1 MSLPSDSHFLI
12 FYFPLASVPT
22 YCLFFFPSFRLAIFP
37 SFLVSLFISSPLSF
51 FPPCPFLLS
60 LFPPFLFL
68 FASFLAY
75 SLHYSFIPSFL
86 RSHFLF
92 PPFLLPRS
100 FPLVLFSFIL
110 PYFVAS
116 SRLHSCILPSLEHP
130 SFSCIPASLPSS
142 IPSFLLSVGPSF
154 PPNFASKQIQT
165 KKTNLDATK
174 PRSLEVP
181 RRDSRSDN
189 NFLLMIIYYNGRT
202 VVSIRVNVILFRAK
216 PI

>member
-1 MSLPSDSHFLI
+1 MSLPSDPHFLT
-12 FYFPLASVPT
+12 FYFPLASVPS
-22 YCLFFFPSFRLAIFP
+22 YCLFFFPSLRLSIFP
-37 SFLVSLFISSPLSF
+37 SFFVSLFTSSPLSF

-75 SLHYSFIPSFL
+75 SLHSSFIPSFPFPL
-86 RSHFLF
+86 STF
-92 PPFLLPRS
+92 PPS
-100 FPLVLFSFIL
+100 D
-110 PYFVAS
+110 FVTS

-130 SFSCIPASLPSS
+130 SFSFISASLPSS

-154 PPNFASKQIQT
+154 PLNFASKQTQT

-181 RRDSRSDN
+181 RRNSRSDN
-189 NFLLMIIYYNGRT
+189 NFLSLARLAPG
-202 VVSIRVNVILFRAK
+202 LD
-216 PI
+216 